1 MALPNPG
8 WHLRDANLRRQPQRG
23 RAPIP
28 PSVVVPHRLEVN
40 RWWKVSGPFELPAS
54 WDCGTTQ
61 KNVPLTA
68 MDKVLSEYDCLL
80 TFLLSNETKSKFRW
94 YHLITFSSF
103 KYGINPIACL
113 QNFLKQTP
121 FSWIASIFSSLCL
134 ECWSPNGEGTNHT
147 FDTDNVKVP
156 RYSWRSL
163 FSK

>member
-68 MDKVLSEYDCLL
+68 MDKVLSEYDCPLH
-80 TFLLSNETKSKFRW
+80 FLLSIHPMKPSSEVNSW
-94 YHLITFSSF
+94 CYHLI
-103 KYGINPIACL
+103 
-113 QNFLKQTP
+113 P
-121 FSWIASIFSSLCL
+121 FSISISQIGKMSNCM
-134 ECWSPNGEGTNHT
+134 SPTFYLNNHFHGLHPPSAHCVWNAGHPMT
-147 FDTDNVKVP
+147 KVLITP
-156 RYSWRSL
+156 STPTM
-163 FSK
+163 